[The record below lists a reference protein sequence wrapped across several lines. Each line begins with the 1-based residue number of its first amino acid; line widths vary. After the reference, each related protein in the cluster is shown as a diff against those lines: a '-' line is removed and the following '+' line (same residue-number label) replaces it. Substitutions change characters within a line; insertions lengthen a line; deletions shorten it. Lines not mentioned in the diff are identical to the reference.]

1 MKKTLSYLKS
11 YKKECILAPL
21 FKLLEAC
28 FELFVPLVI
37 ADIIDIGISG
47 GNKGYV
53 WGRVGILALL
63 AVCGLAFAI
72 TAQYFAAK
80 AAVGFASKLRHALF
94 TRIQSLSY
102 ADTDKLG
109 TSTLITRMTADVEQ
123 VQQGVNMVLRLLL
136 RSPFVVFGAAIMA
149 FTVDAKSAV
158 TFAVTI
164 PVMSAA
170 VMTIMLITIPLYKK
184 VQAKL
189 DSLLGITR
197 ENLSGVRVIRAFRKE
212 NAEYERFVSTNGD
225 LTRSQKFVGRIS
237 ALMNPLTYVLI
248 NCGVIA
254 LIWVGAL
261 RVNSGTISQGQVV
274 ALYNYMSQILV
285 ELVKLAMLIITLTRA
300 VACAKRVDGVLTTE
314 NSMTENDDKEQK
326 HTVIGGDVEFD
337 GVELTYP
344 EAGAPSLSGVN
355 FYAPSGST
363 VGVIGGTG
371 SGKTSLVN
379 LIPRFYDV
387 TKGCVK
393 VGGTDVQKL
402 DAKTLRKNIG
412 IVPQRA
418 ALFKGTIRSNLL
430 WGKEDATDEE
440 LWEALK
446 TAQAEKVALDK
457 GGLDAEVE
465 QEGRNFSGGQR
476 QRLAIARA
484 LAKKPEVVVFDDSFS
499 ALDYKTDARLR
510 EELAKNVT
518 DAALVVVA
526 QRIATIMHADGH
538 VVGTGTH
545 EELLRS
551 CPAYLEIAQ
560 SQLSAEE
567 LGLTQ
572 EEIAAVM
579 EGGER

>member
-21 FKLLEAC
+21 VKLLEAC

-102 ADTDKLG
+102 ADTDELG

-149 FTVDAKSAV
+149 FTIDAKSAV

-314 NSMTENDDKEQK
+314 NSMTENGDKEQK

-402 DAKTLRKNIG
+402 DAETLRKNIG

-476 QRLAIARA
+476 QRLTVARA
-484 LAKKPEVVVFDDSFS
+484 LVRKPKILILDDSAS
-499 ALDYKTDARLR
+499 ALDLK
-510 EELAKNVT
+510 T
-518 DAALVVVA
+518 DAALREAISKLDYKPTVFIVSQRAAAVMNAQLIVVLDEGA
-526 QRIATIMHADGH
+526 
-538 VVGTGTH
+538 VVGMGTH
-545 EELLRS
+545 DELMKT
-551 CPAYLEIAQ
+551 CPAY
-560 SQLSAEE
+560 
-567 LGLTQ
+567 
-572 EEIAAVM
+572 EEIYSSQFKKEAD
-579 EGGER
+579 R

>member
-47 GNKGYV
+47 GNKGHV

-314 NSMTENDDKEQK
+314 NSMTENGDKEQK

-476 QRLAIARA
+476 QRLTVARA
-484 LAKKPEVVVFDDSFS
+484 LVRKPKILILDDSAS
-499 ALDYKTDARLR
+499 ALDLK
-510 EELAKNVT
+510 T
-518 DAALVVVA
+518 DAALREAISKLDYKPTVFIISQRAAAVMNAQLIVVLDEGA
-526 QRIATIMHADGH
+526 
-538 VVGTGTH
+538 VVGLGTH
-545 EELLRS
+545 EELMKT
-551 CPAYLEIAQ
+551 CPAY
-560 SQLSAEE
+560 
-567 LGLTQ
+567 
-572 EEIAAVM
+572 EEIYSSQFKKEAD
-579 EGGER
+579 R

>member
-184 VQAKL
+184 VQSKL

-314 NSMTENDDKEQK
+314 NSMTENGDKEQK

-402 DAKTLRKNIG
+402 DAETLRKNIG
-412 IVPQRA
+412 IVPQRT

-476 QRLAIARA
+476 QRLTVARA
-484 LAKKPEVVVFDDSFS
+484 LVRKPKILILDDSAS
-499 ALDYKTDARLR
+499 ALDLK
-510 EELAKNVT
+510 T
-518 DAALVVVA
+518 DAALREAISKLDYKPTAFIVSQRAAAVMNAQLIVVLDEGA
-526 QRIATIMHADGH
+526 
-538 VVGTGTH
+538 VVGMGTH
-545 EELLRS
+545 DELMKT
-551 CPAYLEIAQ
+551 CPAY
-560 SQLSAEE
+560 
-567 LGLTQ
+567 
-572 EEIAAVM
+572 EEIYSSQFKKEAD
-579 EGGER
+579 R

>member
-109 TSTLITRMTADVEQ
+109 TSTLITRMTADVDQ

-170 VMTIMLITIPLYKK
+170 VMAIMLITIPLYKK
-184 VQAKL
+184 VQSKL

-314 NSMTENDDKEQK
+314 NSMTENGDKEQK

-363 VGVIGGTG
+363 VGIIGGTG

-446 TAQAEKVALDK
+446 TAQAENVAFDK

-476 QRLAIARA
+476 QRLTVARA
-484 LAKKPEVVVFDDSFS
+484 LVRKPKILILDDSAS
-499 ALDYKTDARLR
+499 ALDLK
-510 EELAKNVT
+510 T
-518 DAALVVVA
+518 DAALREAISKLDYKPTVFIVSQRAAAVMNAQLIVVLDEGA
-526 QRIATIMHADGH
+526 
-538 VVGTGTH
+538 VVGMGTH
-545 EELLRS
+545 DELMKT
-551 CPAYLEIAQ
+551 CPAY
-560 SQLSAEE
+560 
-567 LGLTQ
+567 
-572 EEIAAVM
+572 EEIYSSQFKKEAD
-579 EGGER
+579 R

>member
-47 GNKGYV
+47 SNKGYV

-314 NSMTENDDKEQK
+314 NSMTENGDKEQK

-430 WGKEDATDEE
+430 WGKEDATDEG

-476 QRLAIARA
+476 QRLTVARA
-484 LAKKPEVVVFDDSFS
+484 LVRKPKILILDDSAS
-499 ALDYKTDARLR
+499 ALDLK
-510 EELAKNVT
+510 T
-518 DAALVVVA
+518 DAALREAISKLDYKPTVFIVSQRAAAVMNAQLIVVLDEGA
-526 QRIATIMHADGH
+526 
-538 VVGTGTH
+538 VVGMGTH
-545 EELLRS
+545 DELMKT
-551 CPAYLEIAQ
+551 CPAY
-560 SQLSAEE
+560 
-567 LGLTQ
+567 
-572 EEIAAVM
+572 EEIYSSQFKKEAD
-579 EGGER
+579 R

>member
-170 VMTIMLITIPLYKK
+170 VMAIMLITIPLYKK
-184 VQAKL
+184 VQSKL

-314 NSMTENDDKEQK
+314 NSMTENGDKEQK

-402 DAKTLRKNIG
+402 DAETLRKNIG

-476 QRLAIARA
+476 QRLTVARA
-484 LAKKPEVVVFDDSFS
+484 LVRKPKILILDDSAS
-499 ALDYKTDARLR
+499 ALDLK
-510 EELAKNVT
+510 T
-518 DAALVVVA
+518 DAALREAISKLDYKPTVFIVSQRAAAVMNAQLIVVLDEGA
-526 QRIATIMHADGH
+526 
-538 VVGTGTH
+538 VVGMGTH
-545 EELLRS
+545 DELMKT
-551 CPAYLEIAQ
+551 CPAY
-560 SQLSAEE
+560 
-567 LGLTQ
+567 
-572 EEIAAVM
+572 EEIYSSQFKKEAD
-579 EGGER
+579 R

>member
-225 LTRSQKFVGRIS
+225 LTRSQKFVDRIS

-261 RVNSGTISQGQVV
+261 RVNSGTISQGKVV

-314 NSMTENDDKEQK
+314 NSMTENGDKEQK
-326 HTVIGGDVEFD
+326 HTVIGGDVEFDGVEFD

-402 DAKTLRKNIG
+402 DAETLRKNIG

-476 QRLAIARA
+476 QRLTVARA
-484 LAKKPEVVVFDDSFS
+484 LVRKPKILILDDSAS
-499 ALDYKTDARLR
+499 ALDLK
-510 EELAKNVT
+510 T
-518 DAALVVVA
+518 DAALREAISKLDYKPTVFIVSQRAAAVMNAQLIVVLDEGA
-526 QRIATIMHADGH
+526 
-538 VVGTGTH
+538 VVGMGTH
-545 EELLRS
+545 DELMKT
-551 CPAYLEIAQ
+551 CPAY
-560 SQLSAEE
+560 
-567 LGLTQ
+567 
-572 EEIAAVM
+572 EEIYSSQFKKEAD
-579 EGGER
+579 R

>member
-28 FELFVPLVI
+28 IELFVPLVI

-47 GNKGYV
+47 GNKGHV

-314 NSMTENDDKEQK
+314 NSMTENGDKEQK

-476 QRLAIARA
+476 QRLTVARA
-484 LAKKPEVVVFDDSFS
+484 LVRKPKILILDDSAS
-499 ALDYKTDARLR
+499 ALDLK
-510 EELAKNVT
+510 T
-518 DAALVVVA
+518 DAALREAISKLDYKPTVFIVSQRAAAVMNAQLIVVLDEGA
-526 QRIATIMHADGH
+526 
-538 VVGTGTH
+538 VVGLGTH
-545 EELLRS
+545 EELMKT
-551 CPAYLEIAQ
+551 CPAY
-560 SQLSAEE
+560 
-567 LGLTQ
+567 
-572 EEIAAVM
+572 EEIYSSQFKKEAD
-579 EGGER
+579 R

>member
-261 RVNSGTISQGQVV
+261 RVNSGAISQGQVV

-314 NSMTENDDKEQK
+314 NSMTENGDKEQK

-402 DAKTLRKNIG
+402 DAETLRKNIG

-476 QRLAIARA
+476 QRLTVARA
-484 LAKKPEVVVFDDSFS
+484 LVRKPKILILDDSAS
-499 ALDYKTDARLR
+499 ALDLK
-510 EELAKNVT
+510 T
-518 DAALVVVA
+518 DAALREAISKLDYKPTVFIVSQRAAAVMNAQLIVVLDEGA
-526 QRIATIMHADGH
+526 
-538 VVGTGTH
+538 VVGMGTH
-545 EELLRS
+545 DELMKT
-551 CPAYLEIAQ
+551 CPAY
-560 SQLSAEE
+560 
-567 LGLTQ
+567 
-572 EEIAAVM
+572 EEIYSSQFKKEAD
-579 EGGER
+579 R

>member
-184 VQAKL
+184 VQAKI

-314 NSMTENDDKEQK
+314 NSMTENGDKEQK

-402 DAKTLRKNIG
+402 DAETLRKNIG

-476 QRLAIARA
+476 QRLTVARA
-484 LAKKPEVVVFDDSFS
+484 LVRKPKILILDDSAS
-499 ALDYKTDARLR
+499 ALDLK
-510 EELAKNVT
+510 T
-518 DAALVVVA
+518 DAALREAISKLDYKPTVFIVS
-526 QRIATIMHADGH
+526 QRA
-538 VVGTGTH
+538 
-545 EELLRS
+545 
-551 CPAYLEIAQ
+551 
-560 SQLSAEE
+560 
-567 LGLTQ
+567 
-572 EEIAAVM
+572 AAVM
-579 EGGER
+579 NAQLIVVLNEGAVVGMGTHDEFMKTCPEYEEIYSSQFKKEADR

>member
-300 VACAKRVDGVLTTE
+300 VACAKRVDGVLATE
-314 NSMTENDDKEQK
+314 NSMTENGDKEQK

-402 DAKTLRKNIG
+402 DAETLRKNIG

-446 TAQAEKVALDK
+446 TAQAENVALDK

-476 QRLAIARA
+476 QRLTVARA
-484 LAKKPEVVVFDDSFS
+484 LVRKPKILILDDSAS
-499 ALDYKTDARLR
+499 ALDLK
-510 EELAKNVT
+510 T
-518 DAALVVVA
+518 DAALREAISKLDYKPTVFIVSQRAAAVMNAQLIVVLDEGA
-526 QRIATIMHADGH
+526 
-538 VVGTGTH
+538 VVGMGTH
-545 EELLRS
+545 DELMKT
-551 CPAYLEIAQ
+551 CPAY
-560 SQLSAEE
+560 
-567 LGLTQ
+567 
-572 EEIAAVM
+572 EEIYSSQFKKEAD
-579 EGGER
+579 R

>member
-53 WGRVGILALL
+53 WGRVGILALI

-237 ALMNPLTYVLI
+237 ALLNPLTYVLI

-314 NSMTENDDKEQK
+314 NSMTENGDKEQK

-393 VGGTDVQKL
+393 VGETDVQKL
-402 DAKTLRKNIG
+402 DAETLRKNIG

-446 TAQAEKVALDK
+446 TAQAENVALDK

-476 QRLAIARA
+476 QRLTVARA
-484 LAKKPEVVVFDDSFS
+484 LVRKPKILILDDSAS
-499 ALDYKTDARLR
+499 ALDLK
-510 EELAKNVT
+510 T
-518 DAALVVVA
+518 DAALREAISKLDYKPTVFIVSQRAAAVMNAQLIVVLDEGA
-526 QRIATIMHADGH
+526 
-538 VVGTGTH
+538 VVGMGTH
-545 EELLRS
+545 DELMKT
-551 CPAYLEIAQ
+551 CPAY
-560 SQLSAEE
+560 
-567 LGLTQ
+567 
-572 EEIAAVM
+572 EEIYSSQFKKEAD
-579 EGGER
+579 R

>member
-164 PVMSAA
+164 PIMSAA

-314 NSMTENDDKEQK
+314 NSMTENGDKEQK

-393 VGGTDVQKL
+393 VGGTNVQKL
-402 DAKTLRKNIG
+402 DAETLRKNIG

-446 TAQAEKVALDK
+446 TAQAENVALDK

-476 QRLAIARA
+476 QRLTVARA
-484 LAKKPEVVVFDDSFS
+484 LVRKPKILILDDSAS
-499 ALDYKTDARLR
+499 ALDLK
-510 EELAKNVT
+510 T
-518 DAALVVVA
+518 DAALREAISKLDYKPTVFIVSQRAAAVMNAQLIVVLDEGA
-526 QRIATIMHADGH
+526 
-538 VVGTGTH
+538 VVGMGTH
-545 EELLRS
+545 DELMKT
-551 CPAYLEIAQ
+551 CPAY
-560 SQLSAEE
+560 
-567 LGLTQ
+567 
-572 EEIAAVM
+572 EEIYSSQFKKEAD
-579 EGGER
+579 R

>member
-47 GNKGYV
+47 SNKGYV

-314 NSMTENDDKEQK
+314 NSMTENGDKEQK

-476 QRLAIARA
+476 QRLTVARA
-484 LAKKPEVVVFDDSFS
+484 LVRKPKILILDDSAS
-499 ALDYKTDARLR
+499 ALDLK
-510 EELAKNVT
+510 T
-518 DAALVVVA
+518 DAALREAISKLDYKPSVFIVSQRAAAVMNAQLIVVLDEGA
-526 QRIATIMHADGH
+526 
-538 VVGTGTH
+538 VVGMGTH
-545 EELLRS
+545 DELMKT
-551 CPAYLEIAQ
+551 CPAY
-560 SQLSAEE
+560 
-567 LGLTQ
+567 
-572 EEIAAVM
+572 EEIYSSQFKKEAD
-579 EGGER
+579 R

>member
-158 TFAVTI
+158 TFTVTI

-184 VQAKL
+184 VQSKL

-314 NSMTENDDKEQK
+314 NSMTENGDKEQK

-402 DAKTLRKNIG
+402 DAETLRKNIG

-476 QRLAIARA
+476 QRLTVARA
-484 LAKKPEVVVFDDSFS
+484 LVRKPKILILDDSAS
-499 ALDYKTDARLR
+499 ALDLK
-510 EELAKNVT
+510 T
-518 DAALVVVA
+518 DAALREAISKLDYKPTVFIVSQRAAAVMNAQLIVVLDEGA
-526 QRIATIMHADGH
+526 
-538 VVGTGTH
+538 VVGMGTH
-545 EELLRS
+545 DELMKT
-551 CPAYLEIAQ
+551 CPAYEEIYS
-560 SQLSAEE
+560 SQLKKEAD
-567 LGLTQ
+567 
-572 EEIAAVM
+572 
-579 EGGER
+579 R

>member
-102 ADTDKLG
+102 ADTDELG

-149 FTVDAKSAV
+149 FTIDAKSAV

-314 NSMTENDDKEQK
+314 NSMTENGDKEQK
-326 HTVIGGDVEFD
+326 HTVIGGDFEFD

-402 DAKTLRKNIG
+402 DAETLRKNIG

-476 QRLAIARA
+476 QRLTVARA
-484 LAKKPEVVVFDDSFS
+484 LVRKPKILILDDSAS
-499 ALDYKTDARLR
+499 ALDLK
-510 EELAKNVT
+510 T
-518 DAALVVVA
+518 DAALREAISKLDYKPTVFIVSQRAAAVMNAQLIVVLDEGA
-526 QRIATIMHADGH
+526 
-538 VVGTGTH
+538 VVGMGTH
-545 EELLRS
+545 DELMKT
-551 CPAYLEIAQ
+551 CPAY
-560 SQLSAEE
+560 
-567 LGLTQ
+567 
-572 EEIAAVM
+572 EEIYSSQFKKEAD
-579 EGGER
+579 R

>member
-94 TRIQSLSY
+94 TRIQSLSF

-314 NSMTENDDKEQK
+314 NSMTENGDKEQK

-402 DAKTLRKNIG
+402 DAETLRKNIG

-476 QRLAIARA
+476 QRLTVARA
-484 LAKKPEVVVFDDSFS
+484 LVRKPKILILDDSAS
-499 ALDYKTDARLR
+499 ALDLK
-510 EELAKNVT
+510 T
-518 DAALVVVA
+518 DAALREAISKLDYKPTVFIVSQRAAAVMNAQLIVVLDEGA
-526 QRIATIMHADGH
+526 
-538 VVGTGTH
+538 VVGMGTH
-545 EELLRS
+545 DELMKT
-551 CPAYLEIAQ
+551 CPAY
-560 SQLSAEE
+560 
-567 LGLTQ
+567 
-572 EEIAAVM
+572 EEIYSSQFKKEAD
-579 EGGER
+579 R

>member
-47 GNKGYV
+47 GDKGYV
-53 WGRVGILALL
+53 WGRVGILVLL
-63 AVCGLAFAI
+63 AFCGLAFAI

-254 LIWVGAL
+254 LIWVGAV
-261 RVNSGTISQGQVV
+261 RVNAGAISQGQVV

-314 NSMTENDDKEQK
+314 NSMDENGDKEKK

-393 VGGTDVQKL
+393 VGGTDVRKL
-402 DAKTLRKNIG
+402 DAETLRKNIG

-457 GGLDAEVE
+457 GGLDADVE

-476 QRLAIARA
+476 QRLTVARA
-484 LAKKPEVVVFDDSFS
+484 LVRKPKILILDDSAS
-499 ALDYKTDARLR
+499 ALDLK
-510 EELAKNVT
+510 T
-518 DAALVVVA
+518 DAALREAISKLCYKPTVFIVSQRAAAVMNAQLIVVLDEGA
-526 QRIATIMHADGH
+526 
-538 VVGTGTH
+538 VVGMGTH
-545 EELLRS
+545 DELMKS
-551 CPAYLEIAQ
+551 CPAY
-560 SQLSAEE
+560 
-567 LGLTQ
+567 
-572 EEIAAVM
+572 EEIYSSQFKKEAD
-579 EGGER
+579 R

>member
-314 NSMTENDDKEQK
+314 NSMTENGDKEQK

-393 VGGTDVQKL
+393 VGGTNVQKL
-402 DAKTLRKNIG
+402 DAETLRKNIG

-446 TAQAEKVALDK
+446 TAQAENVALDK

-476 QRLAIARA
+476 QRLTVARA
-484 LAKKPEVVVFDDSFS
+484 LVRKPKILILDDSAS
-499 ALDYKTDARLR
+499 ALDLK
-510 EELAKNVT
+510 T
-518 DAALVVVA
+518 DAALREAISKLDYKPTVFIVSQRAAAVMNAQLIVVLDEGA
-526 QRIATIMHADGH
+526 
-538 VVGTGTH
+538 VVGMGTH
-545 EELLRS
+545 DELMKT
-551 CPAYLEIAQ
+551 CPAY
-560 SQLSAEE
+560 
-567 LGLTQ
+567 
-572 EEIAAVM
+572 EEIYSSQFKKEAD
-579 EGGER
+579 R

>member
-11 YKKECILAPL
+11 YKKECISAPL

-37 ADIIDIGISG
+37 ASVIDMGIAG
-47 GNKGYV
+47 GDKGYV
-53 WGRVGILALL
+53 WGRVGVLALL

-109 TSTLITRMTADVEQ
+109 APTLITRMTADVEQ

-158 TFAVTI
+158 TFAVVI
-164 PVMSAA
+164 PVISAA
-170 VMTIMLITIPLYKK
+170 VMAIMLITIPLYKK

-212 NAEYERFVSTNGD
+212 NSEYERFVSTNND
-225 LTRSQKFVGRIS
+225 LTKSQKFVGRIS

-254 LIWVGAL
+254 LIYVGAV
-261 RVNSGTISQGQVV
+261 RVSSGAISQGQVV

-314 NSMTENDDKEQK
+314 NSMDENCDKEKK
-326 HTVIGGDVEFD
+326 HTDIGGDVEFD

-387 TKGCVK
+387 TKGCVR
-393 VGGTDVQKL
+393 VGGTDVREL
-402 DAKTLRKNIG
+402 DAEELRKNIG

-446 TAQAEKVALDK
+446 TAQAEQVALDK
-457 GGLDAEVE
+457 GGLDAPVE
-465 QEGRNFSGGQR
+465 QDGRNFSGGQR
-476 QRLAIARA
+476 QRLTVARA
-484 LAKKPEVVVFDDSFS
+484 LVRKPRILILDDSAS
-499 ALDYKTDARLR
+499 ALDLKTDAELR
-510 EELAKNVT
+510 KAIS
-518 DAALVVVA
+518 ALEYAPTVFIVS
-526 QRIATIMHADGH
+526 QRA
-538 VVGTGTH
+538 
-545 EELLRS
+545 
-551 CPAYLEIAQ
+551 
-560 SQLSAEE
+560 
-567 LGLTQ
+567 
-572 EEIAAVM
+572 AAVM
-579 EGGER
+579 NADIIIALDEGCVAGKGTHDELIKTCPVYEEIYSSQFKKEADR

>member
-184 VQAKL
+184 VQSKL

-314 NSMTENDDKEQK
+314 NSMTENGDKEQK

-393 VGGTDVQKL
+393 VGETDVQKL
-402 DAKTLRKNIG
+402 DAETLRKNIG

-446 TAQAEKVALDK
+446 TAQAENVALDK

-476 QRLAIARA
+476 QRLTVARA
-484 LAKKPEVVVFDDSFS
+484 LVRKPKILILDDSAS
-499 ALDYKTDARLR
+499 ALDLK
-510 EELAKNVT
+510 T
-518 DAALVVVA
+518 DAALREAISKLDYKPTVFIVSQRAAAVMNAQLIVVLDEGA
-526 QRIATIMHADGH
+526 
-538 VVGTGTH
+538 VVGMGTH
-545 EELLRS
+545 DELMKT
-551 CPAYLEIAQ
+551 CPAY
-560 SQLSAEE
+560 
-567 LGLTQ
+567 
-572 EEIAAVM
+572 EEIYSSQFKKEAD
-579 EGGER
+579 R

>member
-314 NSMTENDDKEQK
+314 NSMTENGDKEQK

-393 VGGTDVQKL
+393 VGETDVQKL
-402 DAKTLRKNIG
+402 DAETLRKNIG

-476 QRLAIARA
+476 QRLTVARA
-484 LAKKPEVVVFDDSFS
+484 LVRKPKILILDDSAS
-499 ALDYKTDARLR
+499 ALDLK
-510 EELAKNVT
+510 T
-518 DAALVVVA
+518 DAALREAISKLDYKPTVFIVSQRAAAVMNAQLIVVLDESA
-526 QRIATIMHADGH
+526 
-538 VVGTGTH
+538 VVGMGTH
-545 EELLRS
+545 DELMKT
-551 CPAYLEIAQ
+551 CPAY
-560 SQLSAEE
+560 
-567 LGLTQ
+567 
-572 EEIAAVM
+572 EEIYSSQFKKEAD
-579 EGGER
+579 R

>member
-1 MKKTLSYLKS
+1 MKKTLFYLKS

-314 NSMTENDDKEQK
+314 NSMTENGDKEQK

-402 DAKTLRKNIG
+402 DAETLRKNIG

-476 QRLAIARA
+476 QRLTVARA
-484 LAKKPEVVVFDDSFS
+484 LVRKPKILILDDSAS
-499 ALDYKTDARLR
+499 ALDLK
-510 EELAKNVT
+510 T
-518 DAALVVVA
+518 DAALREAISKLDYKPTVFIVSQRAAAVMNAQLIVVLDEGA
-526 QRIATIMHADGH
+526 
-538 VVGTGTH
+538 VVGMGTH
-545 EELLRS
+545 DELMKT
-551 CPAYLEIAQ
+551 CPAY
-560 SQLSAEE
+560 
-567 LGLTQ
+567 
-572 EEIAAVM
+572 EEIYSSQFKKEAD
-579 EGGER
+579 R

>member
-184 VQAKL
+184 VQSKL

-314 NSMTENDDKEQK
+314 NSMTENGDKEQK

-402 DAKTLRKNIG
+402 DAETLRKNIG

-457 GGLDAEVE
+457 GGLDAKVE

-476 QRLAIARA
+476 QRLTVARA
-484 LAKKPEVVVFDDSFS
+484 LVRKPKILILDDSAS
-499 ALDYKTDARLR
+499 ALDLK
-510 EELAKNVT
+510 T
-518 DAALVVVA
+518 DAALREAISKLDYKPTVFIVSQRAAAVMNAQLIVVLDEGA
-526 QRIATIMHADGH
+526 
-538 VVGTGTH
+538 VVGMGTH
-545 EELLRS
+545 DELMKT
-551 CPAYLEIAQ
+551 CPAY
-560 SQLSAEE
+560 
-567 LGLTQ
+567 
-572 EEIAAVM
+572 EEIYSSQFKKEAD
-579 EGGER
+579 R

>member
-197 ENLSGVRVIRAFRKE
+197 ESLSGVRVIRAFRKE

-237 ALMNPLTYVLI
+237 ALLNPLTYVLI

-314 NSMTENDDKEQK
+314 NSMTENGDKEQK

-402 DAKTLRKNIG
+402 DAETLRKNIG

-446 TAQAEKVALDK
+446 TAQAENVALDK

-476 QRLAIARA
+476 QRLTVARA
-484 LAKKPEVVVFDDSFS
+484 LVRKPKILILDDSAS
-499 ALDYKTDARLR
+499 ALDLK
-510 EELAKNVT
+510 T
-518 DAALVVVA
+518 DAALREAISKLDYKPTVFIVSQRAAAVMNAQLIVVLDEGVVVG
-526 QRIATIMHADGH
+526 M
-538 VVGTGTH
+538 GTH
-545 EELLRS
+545 DELMKI
-551 CPAYLEIAQ
+551 CPAY
-560 SQLSAEE
+560 
-567 LGLTQ
+567 
-572 EEIAAVM
+572 EEIYSSQFKKEAD
-579 EGGER
+579 R

>member
-184 VQAKL
+184 VQSKL

-314 NSMTENDDKEQK
+314 NSMTENGDKEQK

-371 SGKTSLVN
+371 RGKTSLVN

-402 DAKTLRKNIG
+402 DAETLRKNIG
-412 IVPQRA
+412 IVPQRT

-476 QRLAIARA
+476 QRLTVARA
-484 LAKKPEVVVFDDSFS
+484 LVRKPKILILDDSAS
-499 ALDYKTDARLR
+499 ALDLK
-510 EELAKNVT
+510 T
-518 DAALVVVA
+518 DAALREAISKLDYKPTAFIVSQRAAAVMNAQLIVVLDEGA
-526 QRIATIMHADGH
+526 
-538 VVGTGTH
+538 VVGMGTH
-545 EELLRS
+545 DELMKT
-551 CPAYLEIAQ
+551 CPAY
-560 SQLSAEE
+560 
-567 LGLTQ
+567 
-572 EEIAAVM
+572 EEIYSSQFKKEAD
-579 EGGER
+579 R

>member
-184 VQAKL
+184 VQVKL

-314 NSMTENDDKEQK
+314 NSMTENGDKEQK

-402 DAKTLRKNIG
+402 DAETLRKNIG

-446 TAQAEKVALDK
+446 TAQAENVALDK

-476 QRLAIARA
+476 QRLTVARA
-484 LAKKPEVVVFDDSFS
+484 LVRKPKILILDDSAS
-499 ALDYKTDARLR
+499 ALDLK
-510 EELAKNVT
+510 T
-518 DAALVVVA
+518 DAALREAISKLDYKPTVFIVSQRAAAVMNAQLIVVLDEGA
-526 QRIATIMHADGH
+526 A
-538 VVGTGTH
+538 VGMGTH
-545 EELLRS
+545 DDLMKT
-551 CPAYLEIAQ
+551 CPAY
-560 SQLSAEE
+560 
-567 LGLTQ
+567 
-572 EEIAAVM
+572 EEIYSSQFKKEAD
-579 EGGER
+579 R

>member
-314 NSMTENDDKEQK
+314 NSMTENGDKEQK

-402 DAKTLRKNIG
+402 DAETLRKNIG

-440 LWEALK
+440 LWEAIK

-476 QRLAIARA
+476 QRLTVARA
-484 LAKKPEVVVFDDSFS
+484 LVRKPKILILDDSAS
-499 ALDYKTDARLR
+499 ALDLK
-510 EELAKNVT
+510 T
-518 DAALVVVA
+518 DAALREAISKLDYKPTVFIVSQRAAAVMNAQLIVVLDEGA
-526 QRIATIMHADGH
+526 
-538 VVGTGTH
+538 VVGMGTH
-545 EELLRS
+545 DELMKT
-551 CPAYLEIAQ
+551 CPAY
-560 SQLSAEE
+560 
-567 LGLTQ
+567 
-572 EEIAAVM
+572 EEIYSSQFKKEAD
-579 EGGER
+579 R

>member
-109 TSTLITRMTADVEQ
+109 TSTLIIRMTADVEQ

-261 RVNSGTISQGQVV
+261 RVNSGTISQGEVV

-314 NSMTENDDKEQK
+314 NSMTENGDKEQK

-402 DAKTLRKNIG
+402 DAETLRKDIG

-446 TAQAEKVALDK
+446 TAQSENVALDK

-476 QRLAIARA
+476 QRLTVARA
-484 LAKKPEVVVFDDSFS
+484 IVRKPKILILDDSAS
-499 ALDYKTDARLR
+499 ALDLK
-510 EELAKNVT
+510 T
-518 DAALVVVA
+518 DAALREAISKLDYKPTVFIVSQRAAAVMNAQLIVVLDEGA
-526 QRIATIMHADGH
+526 
-538 VVGTGTH
+538 VVGMGTH
-545 EELLRS
+545 DELMKT
-551 CPAYLEIAQ
+551 CPAY
-560 SQLSAEE
+560 
-567 LGLTQ
+567 
-572 EEIAAVM
+572 EEIYSSQFKKEAD
-579 EGGER
+579 R

>member
-47 GNKGYV
+47 GDKGYV

-314 NSMTENDDKEQK
+314 NSMTENGDKEQK

-402 DAKTLRKNIG
+402 DAETLRKNIG

-457 GGLDAEVE
+457 GGLDADVE

-476 QRLAIARA
+476 QRLTVARA
-484 LAKKPEVVVFDDSFS
+484 LVRKPKILILDDSAS
-499 ALDYKTDARLR
+499 ALDLK
-510 EELAKNVT
+510 T
-518 DAALVVVA
+518 DAALREAISKLCYKPTVFIVSQRAAAVMNAQLIVVLDEGA
-526 QRIATIMHADGH
+526 
-538 VVGTGTH
+538 VVGMGTH
-545 EELLRS
+545 DELMKS
-551 CPAYLEIAQ
+551 CPAY
-560 SQLSAEE
+560 
-567 LGLTQ
+567 
-572 EEIAAVM
+572 EEIYSSQFKKEAD
-579 EGGER
+579 R

>member
-314 NSMTENDDKEQK
+314 NSMTENGDKEQK

-393 VGGTDVQKL
+393 VGGTNVQKL
-402 DAKTLRKNIG
+402 DAETLRKNIG

-446 TAQAEKVALDK
+446 TAQAENVALDK

-476 QRLAIARA
+476 QRLTVARA
-484 LAKKPEVVVFDDSFS
+484 LVRKPKILILDDSAS
-499 ALDYKTDARLR
+499 ALDLK
-510 EELAKNVT
+510 T
-518 DAALVVVA
+518 DAALREAISKLDYKPTVFIVSQRAEAVMKAQLIVVLDEGA
-526 QRIATIMHADGH
+526 A
-538 VVGTGTH
+538 VGMGTH
-545 EELLRS
+545 DELMKT
-551 CPAYLEIAQ
+551 CPAY
-560 SQLSAEE
+560 
-567 LGLTQ
+567 
-572 EEIAAVM
+572 EEIYSSQFKKEAD
-579 EGGER
+579 R

>member
-21 FKLLEAC
+21 FKLLEAY

-184 VQAKL
+184 VQSKL

-314 NSMTENDDKEQK
+314 NSMTENGDKEQK

-402 DAKTLRKNIG
+402 DAETLRKNIG
-412 IVPQRA
+412 IVPQRT

-476 QRLAIARA
+476 QRLTVARA
-484 LAKKPEVVVFDDSFS
+484 LVRKPKILILDDSAS
-499 ALDYKTDARLR
+499 ALDLK
-510 EELAKNVT
+510 T
-518 DAALVVVA
+518 DAALREAISKLDYKPTAFIVSQRAAAVMNAQLIVVLDEGA
-526 QRIATIMHADGH
+526 
-538 VVGTGTH
+538 VVGMGTH
-545 EELLRS
+545 DELMKT
-551 CPAYLEIAQ
+551 CPAY
-560 SQLSAEE
+560 
-567 LGLTQ
+567 
-572 EEIAAVM
+572 EEIYSSQFKKEAD
-579 EGGER
+579 R

>member
-47 GNKGYV
+47 SNKGYV

-109 TSTLITRMTADVEQ
+109 TFTLITRMTADVEQ

-158 TFAVTI
+158 TFAVSI

-254 LIWVGAL
+254 LIWVGAV
-261 RVNSGTISQGQVV
+261 RVNAGAISQGQVV

-314 NSMTENDDKEQK
+314 NSMDENGDKEKK
-326 HTVIGGDVEFD
+326 HTVIGGDVEFN

-387 TKGCVK
+387 TKGSVK

-402 DAKTLRKNIG
+402 DAETLRKNIG

-476 QRLAIARA
+476 QRLTVARA
-484 LAKKPEVVVFDDSFS
+484 LVRKPKILILDDSAS
-499 ALDYKTDARLR
+499 ALDLK
-510 EELAKNVT
+510 T
-518 DAALVVVA
+518 DAALREAISKLDYKPTVFIVSQRAAAVMNAQLIVVLDEGA
-526 QRIATIMHADGH
+526 
-538 VVGTGTH
+538 VVGMGTH
-545 EELLRS
+545 DELMKT
-551 CPAYLEIAQ
+551 CPAY
-560 SQLSAEE
+560 
-567 LGLTQ
+567 
-572 EEIAAVM
+572 EEIYSSQFKKEAD
-579 EGGER
+579 R

>member
-47 GNKGYV
+47 GNKGHV

-314 NSMTENDDKEQK
+314 NSMTENGDKEQK

-476 QRLAIARA
+476 QRLTVARA
-484 LAKKPEVVVFDDSFS
+484 LVRKPKILILDDSAS
-499 ALDYKTDARLR
+499 ALDLK
-510 EELAKNVT
+510 T
-518 DAALVVVA
+518 DAALREAISKLDYKPTVFIVSRRAAAVMNAQLIVVLDEGA
-526 QRIATIMHADGH
+526 
-538 VVGTGTH
+538 VVGLGTH
-545 EELLRS
+545 EELMKT
-551 CPAYLEIAQ
+551 CPAY
-560 SQLSAEE
+560 
-567 LGLTQ
+567 
-572 EEIAAVM
+572 EEIYSSQFKKEAD
-579 EGGER
+579 R

>member
-314 NSMTENDDKEQK
+314 NSMTENGDKEQK

-402 DAKTLRKNIG
+402 DAETLRKNIG

-446 TAQAEKVALDK
+446 TAQAENVALDK

-476 QRLAIARA
+476 QRLTVARA
-484 LAKKPEVVVFDDSFS
+484 LVRKPKILILDDSAS
-499 ALDYKTDARLR
+499 ALDLK
-510 EELAKNVT
+510 T
-518 DAALVVVA
+518 DAALREAISKLDYKPTVFIVSQRAAAVMNAQLIVVLDEG
-526 QRIATIMHADGH
+526 T
-538 VVGTGTH
+538 VVGMGTH
-545 EELLRS
+545 DELMKT
-551 CPAYLEIAQ
+551 CPAY
-560 SQLSAEE
+560 
-567 LGLTQ
+567 
-572 EEIAAVM
+572 EEIYSSQFKKEA
-579 EGGER
+579 GR

>member
-314 NSMTENDDKEQK
+314 NSMTENGDKEQK
-326 HTVIGGDVEFD
+326 HTVIGGDIEFD
-337 GVELTYP
+337 GVDLTYP

-387 TKGCVK
+387 TKGSVK

-402 DAKTLRKNIG
+402 DAETLRKNIG

-476 QRLAIARA
+476 QRLTVARA
-484 LAKKPEVVVFDDSFS
+484 LVRKPKILILDDSAS
-499 ALDYKTDARLR
+499 ALDLK
-510 EELAKNVT
+510 T
-518 DAALVVVA
+518 DAALREAISKLDYKPTVFIVSQRAAAVMNAQLIVVLDEGA
-526 QRIATIMHADGH
+526 
-538 VVGTGTH
+538 VVGMGTH
-545 EELLRS
+545 DELMKT
-551 CPAYLEIAQ
+551 CPAY
-560 SQLSAEE
+560 
-567 LGLTQ
+567 
-572 EEIAAVM
+572 EEIYSSQFKKEAD
-579 EGGER
+579 R

>member
-102 ADTDKLG
+102 ADTDELG

-149 FTVDAKSAV
+149 FTIDAKSAV

-314 NSMTENDDKEQK
+314 NSMTENGDKEQK

-402 DAKTLRKNIG
+402 DAETLRKNIG

-476 QRLAIARA
+476 QRLTVARA
-484 LAKKPEVVVFDDSFS
+484 LVRKPKILILDDSAS
-499 ALDYKTDARLR
+499 ALDLK
-510 EELAKNVT
+510 T
-518 DAALVVVA
+518 DAALREAISKLDYKPTVFIVSQRAAAVMNAQLIVVLDA
-526 QRIATIMHADGH
+526 GA
-538 VVGTGTH
+538 VVGMGTH
-545 EELLRS
+545 DELMKT
-551 CPAYLEIAQ
+551 CPAY
-560 SQLSAEE
+560 
-567 LGLTQ
+567 
-572 EEIAAVM
+572 EEIYSSQFKKEAD
-579 EGGER
+579 R